1 MGLFSPAW
9 KSRNEEKALAC
20 VRATGDQATLER
32 IAREALTS
40 RVRMNAAEKLTEP
53 ERINRLAAESPDHY
67 VRSTLAGKVTDQALL
82 QRLAGQDEDFLVRS
96 KSLKKIEDE
105 LFLAAYA
112 LKINHDE
119 LAQIAARGIR
129 SQALLAALA
138 AGCDREVVIRECL
151 DKLGDQ
157 PSPEALEALANGK
170 HKLVR
175 GYLRKQRVRAIRG
188 MKDKGELLRAARE
201 ETDAG
206 CRVAALET
214 LRDGKLCGPEDRDA
228 LYRAATADAAVGC
241 RTVAYG
247 ILRRL
252 KKDLDGEWWAANINE
267 ATDDQQLSLNL
278 QRSDA
283 DPAAAETVADRLI
296 AENSGDEVKYI
307 RARCTMGVVEA
318 LEKKLSAGDK
328 AAARVLLALYRSN
341 ELNPAL
347 SGHAQ
352 AQKRRITAQHKDGM
366 VDSTVCGETFTHAD
380 YRFNET
386 LLPR

>member
-9 KSRNEEKALAC
+9 KSKNEEKALAC
-20 VRATGDQATLER
+20 VKATSDQATLER

-53 ERINRLAAESPDHY
+53 ERINRLAVASPDHY

-82 QRLAGQDEDFLVRS
+82 KRLAGQDEDFLVRS
-96 KSLKKIEDE
+96 KTLKKIEDD

-129 SQALLAALA
+129 SPMVLAALA
-138 AGCDREVVIRECL
+138 AGCGREVVIRECL
-151 DKLGDQ
+151 EKLGDQ
-157 PSPEALEALANGK
+157 PSPEALGVLANGK

-175 GYLRKQRVRAIRG
+175 GYLQKQRVRAIRG
-188 MKDKGELLRAARE
+188 TKDKGELLRAARE
-201 ETDAG
+201 ESDAG

-228 LYRAATADAAVGC
+228 LYRAATADAAIGC

-247 ILRRL
+247 ILKRL
-252 KKDLDGEWWAANINE
+252 KKSLDGEWWAANINE
-267 ATDDQQLSLNL
+267 ATEDQQLSLNL

-283 DPAAAETVADRLI
+283 DPTAAEAVADRLI
-296 AENSGDEVKYI
+296 AENSRDEVKYI
-307 RARCTMGVVEA
+307 RASCTMGVVEA

-328 AAARVLLALYRSN
+328 AAARVLLALYRSD

-352 AQKRRITAQHKDGM
+352 AQKHRITAQHKDGM

-380 YRFNET
+380 YRYNET

>member
-119 LAQIAARGIR
+119 LAQIAVRGIR

-170 HKLVR
+170 HRLVR

-201 ETDAG
+201 ESDAG

-214 LRDGKLCGPEDRDA
+214 LRDRKLCGPEDRDA
-228 LYRAATADAAVGC
+228 LYLFRSQ
-241 RTVAYG
+241 YG
-247 ILRRL
+247 GYRVPKEALGERQEAFRRFIQNKTGKLFIRRL
-252 KKDLDGEWWAANINE
+252 
-267 ATDDQQLSLNL
+267 TPLNRV
-278 QRSDA
+278 RSW
-283 DPAAAETVADRLI
+283 LH
-296 AENSGDEVKYI
+296 
-307 RARCTMGVVEA
+307 ARES
-318 LEKKLSAGDK
+318 E
-328 AAARVLLALYRSN
+328 
-341 ELNPAL
+341 P
-347 SGHAQ
+347 
-352 AQKRRITAQHKDGM
+352 
-366 VDSTVCGETFTHAD
+366 TH
-380 YRFNET
+380 
-386 LLPR
+386 L